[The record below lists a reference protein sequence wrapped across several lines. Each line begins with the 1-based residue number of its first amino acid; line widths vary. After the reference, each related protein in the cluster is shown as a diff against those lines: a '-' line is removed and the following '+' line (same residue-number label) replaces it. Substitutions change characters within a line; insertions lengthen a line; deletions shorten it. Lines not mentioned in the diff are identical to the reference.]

1 MKFRTIGSFKRF
13 QPFKRWRSVQAGRT
27 CFPSRLLSFAVAVF
41 VLAFVH
47 PAAAQLRKLN
57 IAYTATSPYQAP
69 VIIAR
74 EAGFFK
80 KHGLDVSLILTP
92 GGSLGFQAMMG
103 GDVAM
108 VLADGS
114 AAVSSSVAGAD
125 VVIVASLLN
134 TFPYSLISLPEIK
147 KVDQLIGGKVAI
159 SRFGSATDVSVKMAL
174 SKVGLNPE
182 KDVTILQIGTQT
194 ARVAALQSKNVQA
207 TIITPPF
214 TLTARK
220 MGYNT
225 LIDMAQMNIPFE
237 LTALLTRRSY
247 IKAQREN
254 VAAVIEAVAEAIHF
268 YKREKE
274 PSIKIISKYLQ
285 TTDREALEETY
296 REIALKVVPEKPY
309 PTLPGIQTII
319 DELAQKNPKLKTA
332 KPEDFV
338 DISFIKRLDD
348 ERFFDR
354 LYQR

>member
-1 MKFRTIGSFKRF
+1 MVKQVWINI
-13 QPFKRWRSVQAGRT
+13 AA
-27 CFPSRLLSFAVAVF
+27 LF
-41 VLAFVH
+41 VLSLIIIA
-47 PAAAQLRKLN
+47 PATAQPLRKLN

-114 AAVSSSVAGAD
+114 AAITSNIAGAD
-125 VVIVASLLN
+125 VVIIASLLN
-134 TFPYSLISLPEIK
+134 TFPYSLITLPEIK
-147 KVDQLIGGKVAI
+147 KVDQLTGGKVAI

-174 SKVGLNPE
+174 ARVGLNPE

-194 ARVAALQSKNVQA
+194 ARFAALQSKNVQA

-225 LIDMAQMNIPFE
+225 LIDRSELNIPYQ
-237 LTALLTRRSY
+237 LTALVSSRAY
-247 IKAQREN
+247 IKG
-254 VAAVIEAVAEAIHF
+254 HH
-268 YKREKE
+268 
-274 PSIKIISKYLQ
+274 
-285 TTDREALEETY
+285 
-296 REIALKVVPEKPY
+296 
-309 PTLPGIQTII
+309 
-319 DELAQKNPKLKTA
+319 
-332 KPEDFV
+332 
-338 DISFIKRLDD
+338 
-348 ERFFDR
+348 
-354 LYQR
+354 